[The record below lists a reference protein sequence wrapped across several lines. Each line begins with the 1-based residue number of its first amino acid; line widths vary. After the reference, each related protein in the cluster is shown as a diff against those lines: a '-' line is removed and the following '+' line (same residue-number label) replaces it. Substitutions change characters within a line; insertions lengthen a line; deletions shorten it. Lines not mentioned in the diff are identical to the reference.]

1 MPAADATVSP
11 RWAIT
16 HLRHIALGCSS
27 FDECVDF
34 YSGPWGLQP
43 LDESDRQTAVLRAT
57 GPEHHVLELRRAER
71 NGIDHIS
78 LGLADERAVDAAAE
92 ALSRSLGAVAPLPSP
107 PTTEHGSSGTDGT
120 ASSGPGHS
128 TARLL
133 SEPGLLDRPGGGYG
147 FRIAD
152 PEGRIVELAA
162 CAEAVAPLPPSAAP
176 AKLAHVVLNTAD
188 IESLSAWWC
197 EVLGFRV
204 SDWSERQMVFL
215 RCNPDH
221 HSIAFNRAD
230 WASLNHVA
238 YEVPSLD
245 AFMSSIGRLKRA
257 GHDVGWGPGRHGPGN
272 NAFGYF
278 VDPAGTVPEV
288 TAEVQQ
294 IDEAAWV
301 PRTWPRTPELS
312 DRWGTAGP
320 PSAEMRQH
328 MAGVP
333 APG

>member
-1 MPAADATVSP
+1 MSVSSTQPA
-11 RWAIT
+11 WAVT
-16 HLRHIALGCSS
+16 HLRHIAVRCSA
-27 FDECVDF
+27 FDECVD
-34 YSGPWGLQP
+34 YYAGPWGLRQ
-43 LDESDRQTAVLRAT
+43 LGDSDAHTAVLRAT
-57 GPEHHVLELRRAER
+57 GTEHHVLELHRAER

-78 LGLADERAVDAAAE
+78 FGLADNRAVDAAA
-92 ALSRSLGAVAPLPSP
+92 AVLAGRGV
-107 PTTEHGSSGTDGT
+107 T
-120 ASSGPGHS
+120 
-128 TARLL
+128 LL
-133 SEPGLLDRPGGGYG
+133 SEPAALNRPGEGYG

-162 CAEAVAPLPPSAAP
+162 CAEAVAARGADATPT
-176 AKLAHVVLNTAD
+176 KIAHVVLNTAD
-188 IESLSAWWC
+188 IEALCDWWC

-215 RCNPDH
+215 RCNADH
-221 HSIAFNRAD
+221 HSIAFNRAE

-245 AFMSSIGRLKRA
+245 AYMTSLGRLSRA
-257 GHDVGWGPGRHGPGN
+257 GHAVGWGPGRHGPGN

-294 IDEAAWV
+294 VDEATWV

-328 MAGVP
+328 MAGTP
-333 APG
+333 E

>member
-1 MPAADATVSP
+1 MNP
-11 RWAIT
+11 AIT
-16 HLRHIALGCSS
+16 HLRHIALRSAA

-34 YSGPWGLQP
+34 YAGPWGLHR
-43 LDESDRQTAVLRAT
+43 LADSDADAAVLRGT
-57 GPEHHVLELRRAER
+57 GSEHHVLELHRADS

-92 ALSRSLGAVAPLPSP
+92 AIGRAMEIGAPAPAAAPA
-107 PTTEHGSSGTDGT
+107 PTEAGTRPERHAET
-120 ASSGPGHS
+120 RV
-128 TARLL
+128 RLL
-133 SEPGLLDRPGGGYG
+133 SEPGPLDRPGGGYG
-147 FRIAD
+147 FRLAD
-152 PEGRIVELAA
+152 PEGRVVELSATV
-162 CAEAVAPLPPSAAP
+162 EAVPPMPPAAIP
-176 AKLAHVVLNTAD
+176 AKIAHVVLNTAD
-188 IESLSAWWC
+188 IEALSTWWC

-215 RCNPDH
+215 RCNADH
-221 HSIAFNRAD
+221 HSIAFNRAE

-245 AFMSSIGRLKRA
+245 AYMTSLGRLARA
-257 GHDVGWGPGRHGPGN
+257 GHAVGWGPGRHGPGN

-294 IDEAAWV
+294 IDESTWV

-312 DRWGTAGP
+312 DLWGTAGP
-320 PSAEMRQH
+320 PTLKMRQH
-328 MAGVP
+328 MAGTP
-333 APG
+333 D

>member
-1 MPAADATVSP
+1 MSAASGAG
-11 RWAIT
+11 WAIT
-16 HLRHIALGCSS
+16 HVRHIALNCGA
-27 FDECVDF
+27 FDECLD
-34 YSGPWGLQP
+34 YYAGPWGLER
-43 LDESDRQTAVLRAT
+43 LSDSDDRTAVLRAT
-57 GPEHHVLELRRAER
+57 GPEHHVLELHRSDS
-71 NGIDHIS
+71 NSIDHLS
-78 LGLADERAVDAAAE
+78 LGLADDRAVDAAATG
-92 ALSRSLGAVAPLPSP
+92 LGAAGV
-107 PTTEHGSSGTDGT
+107 T
-120 ASSGPGHS
+120 
-128 TARLL
+128 LL
-133 SEPGLLDRPGGGYG
+133 NEPAAVDRPGGGYG

-152 PEGRIVELAA
+152 PEGRIVELSA
-162 CAEAVAPLPPSAAP
+162 CTDAVP
-176 AKLAHVVLNTAD
+176 AGLVQPTPVKIAHIVLNTAD

-215 RCNPDH
+215 RCNSDH
-221 HSIAFNRAD
+221 HSIAFNRAE

-294 IDEAAWV
+294 VDEATWV
-301 PRTWPRTPELS
+301 PRIWPRTPELS

-320 PSAEMRQH
+320 PPAEMRQH
-328 MAGVP
+328 MAGTP
-333 APG
+333 DA

>member
-1 MPAADATVSP
+1 MSAASGGD
-11 RWAIT
+11 WAVT
-16 HLRHIALGCSS
+16 HVRHIALDCSA
-27 FDECVDF
+27 FDECLD
-34 YSGPWGLQP
+34 YYAGPWGLER
-43 LDESDRQTAVLRAT
+43 LSDSDEQQAVLRAT
-57 GPEHHVLELRRAER
+57 GPEHHVLELHRSDSNR
-71 NGIDHIS
+71 IDHLS
-78 LGLADERAVDAAAE
+78 LGLADDRAVDAAAIE
-92 ALSRSLGAVAPLPSP
+92 LGGVGI
-107 PTTEHGSSGTDGT
+107 T
-120 ASSGPGHS
+120 
-128 TARLL
+128 LL
-133 SEPGLLDRPGGGYG
+133 SEPAAIDRPGGGYG

-152 PEGRIVELAA
+152 PEGRIVELSA
-162 CAEAVAPLPPSAAP
+162 CTDAVPAGPAEPTPV
-176 AKLAHVVLNTAD
+176 KIAHVVLNTAD
-188 IESLSAWWC
+188 IESLCRWWC
-197 EVLGFRV
+197 DVLGFRV

-215 RCNPDH
+215 RCNSDH
-221 HSIAFNRAD
+221 HSIAFNRAE

-294 IDEAAWV
+294 VDEATWV

-320 PSAEMRQH
+320 PSAEMRQF
-328 MAGVP
+328 MAGSPEP
-333 APG
+333 AA

>member
-1 MPAADATVSP
+1 MSAAAQAG
-11 RWAIT
+11 WAIT
-16 HLRHIALGCSS
+16 HVRHIALRCSA
-27 FDECVDF
+27 FDECLD
-34 YSGPWGLQP
+34 YYAGPWGLER
-43 LDESDRQTAVLRAT
+43 LGDSDDHTAVLRAS
-57 GPEHHVLELRRAER
+57 GVEHHVLELQRSGK
-71 NGIDHIS
+71 NGIDHLS
-78 LGLADERAVDAAAE
+78 LGLADDRAVDAAAAE
-92 ALSRSLGAVAPLPSP
+92 LVGAGV
-107 PTTEHGSSGTDGT
+107 TM
-120 ASSGPGHS
+120 
-128 TARLL
+128 L
-133 SEPGLLDRPGGGYG
+133 SEPAALDRPGAGYG

-152 PEGRIVELAA
+152 PEGRVVELSA
-162 CAEAVAPLPPSAAP
+162 CTEAVAEHPSGAAP
-176 AKLAHVVLNTAD
+176 TKIAHVVLNTAD

-197 EVLGFRV
+197 DVLGFRV

-215 RCNPDH
+215 RCNTDH
-221 HSIAFNRAD
+221 HVIAFNRAE

-257 GHDVGWGPGRHGPGN
+257 GHDVGWGPGRHGPGD

-294 IDEAAWV
+294 VDEATWV

-320 PSAEMRQH
+320 PSAEMRQF
-328 MAGVP
+328 MAGSP
-333 APG
+333 DA

>member
-1 MPAADATVSP
+1 MSAGSTQPAC
-11 RWAIT
+11 AIT
-16 HLRHIALGCSS
+16 HLRHIAVRCSA
-27 FDECVDF
+27 FDECVD
-34 YSGPWGLQP
+34 YYAGPWGLRK
-43 LDESDRQTAVLRAT
+43 LGDSDAHTAVLRAT
-57 GPEHHVLELRRAER
+57 GAEHHVLELHRADH

-78 LGLADERAVDAAAE
+78 FGLADNRAVDTAAA
-92 ALSRSLGAVAPLPSP
+92 ALAGRGVI
-107 PTTEHGSSGTDGT
+107 
-120 ASSGPGHS
+120 
-128 TARLL
+128 LL
-133 SEPGLLDRPGGGYG
+133 SEPAALDRPGAGYG

-152 PEGRIVELAA
+152 PESRVVELAA
-162 CAEAVAPLPPSAAP
+162 CTEPVAALRADATPT
-176 AKLAHVVLNTAD
+176 KIAHVVLNTAD
-188 IESLSAWWC
+188 IEALCDWWC

-215 RCNPDH
+215 RCNADH
-221 HSIAFNRAD
+221 HSIAFNRAE

-245 AFMSSIGRLKRA
+245 AYMSSLGRLARA
-257 GHDVGWGPGRHGPGN
+257 GHTVGWGPGRHGPGN

-294 IDEAAWV
+294 VDEATWV

-320 PSAEMRQH
+320 PSAQMRQH
-328 MAGVP
+328 MAGTP
-333 APG
+333 E

>member
-1 MPAADATVSP
+1 MSAASGAG
-11 RWAIT
+11 WAIT
-16 HLRHIALGCSS
+16 HVRHIALNCGA
-27 FDECVDF
+27 FDECLD
-34 YSGPWGLQP
+34 YYAGPWGLER
-43 LDESDRQTAVLRAT
+43 LSDSDDRTAVLRAT
-57 GPEHHVLELRRAER
+57 GPEHHVLELHRSDS
-71 NGIDHIS
+71 NSIDHLS
-78 LGLADERAVDAAAE
+78 LGLADDRAVDAAATG
-92 ALSRSLGAVAPLPSP
+92 LGAAGV
-107 PTTEHGSSGTDGT
+107 T
-120 ASSGPGHS
+120 
-128 TARLL
+128 LL
-133 SEPGLLDRPGGGYG
+133 NEPAAVDRPGGGYG

-152 PEGRIVELAA
+152 PEGRIVELSA
-162 CAEAVAPLPPSAAP
+162 CTDAVP
-176 AKLAHVVLNTAD
+176 AGLVQPTPVKIAHIVLNTAD

-215 RCNPDH
+215 RCNSDH
-221 HSIAFNRAD
+221 HSIAFNRAE

-294 IDEAAWV
+294 VDEATWV
-301 PRTWPRTPELS
+301 PRIWPRTPELS

-328 MAGVP
+328 MAGTP
-333 APG
+333 DA

>member
-1 MPAADATVSP
+1 MSAASGAS
-11 RWAIT
+11 WAIT
-16 HLRHIALGCSS
+16 HVRHIALNCSA
-27 FDECVDF
+27 FDECLD
-34 YSGPWGLQP
+34 YYAGPWGLQR
-43 LDESDRQTAVLRAT
+43 LGDSDEQQAVMRAT
-57 GPEHHVLELRRAER
+57 GPEHHVLELRRSDR
-71 NGIDHIS
+71 NSIDHLS
-78 LGLADERAVDAAAE
+78 LGLADDRAVDAAAAE
-92 ALSRSLGAVAPLPSP
+92 LGSADV
-107 PTTEHGSSGTDGT
+107 T
-120 ASSGPGHS
+120 
-128 TARLL
+128 LL
-133 SEPGLLDRPGGGYG
+133 SEPADLDRPGSGYG

-152 PEGRIVELAA
+152 PEGRIVELSA
-162 CAEAVAPLPPSAAP
+162 CTDAMSAGPAEPTPV
-176 AKLAHVVLNTAD
+176 KIAHVVLNTAD

-197 EVLGFRV
+197 DVLGFRV

-215 RCNPDH
+215 RCNSDH
-221 HSIAFNRAD
+221 HSIAFNRAE

-294 IDEAAWV
+294 IDEATWV

-320 PSAEMRQH
+320 PSSEMREY
-328 MAGVP
+328 MAGTP
-333 APG
+333 DA